1 MFQLVEQVTVNHPVP
16 GSSPGG
22 GARLQTP
29 AVEHLVYT
37 EAVGGSILSA
47 SITKEEHVP
56 WLLYAVKECNT
67 ELISSS
73 KVQFC
78 GCPNQMRVVDYKV
91 GAVDMDKVVM
101 VSNNLERK
109 IDSHF
114 SRTELLYQEERRRRK
129 VRRIEFEE
137 R

>member
-1 MFQLVEQVTVNHPVP
+1 M
-16 GSSPGG
+16 
-22 GARLQTP
+22 
-29 AVEHLVYT
+29 
-37 EAVGGSILSA
+37 
-47 SITKEEHVP
+47 ITIRC
-56 WLLYAVKECNT
+56 KECKT
-67 ELISSS
+67 ELTSTS

-78 GCPNQMRVVDYKV
+78 GCPNQMSLIDNKIS
-91 GAVDMDKVVM
+91 ANDLDKVVM

-129 VRRIEFEE
+129 VKRLNFEV